1 MRTAARARQ
10 ITSEGAESRAP
21 RQTKV
26 VLSQIQPWS
35 VFKFSLLF
43 YFCLML
49 VFLFALL
56 ILYWV
61 LSVIGVLDS
70 LSNLLTTI
78 GLGNRRTGFE
88 FNGFYIFSRLFLF
101 GLIGVMVWSLVNLF
115 VALLFNLVADV
126 VGGINVT
133 LSERR

>member
-1 MRTAARARQ
+1 MRAVARTTEVTGGGTEPR
-10 ITSEGAESRAP
+10 SP

-35 VFKFSLLF
+35 VLKFSLLF

-49 VFLFALL
+49 VFLFAMV

-70 LSNLLTTI
+70 LASVLDNLFGGGQGKFEIHGYWL
-78 GLGNRRTGFE
+78 LSRT
-88 FNGFYIFSRLFLF
+88 FLF
-101 GLIGVMVWSLVNLF
+101 GIAGVVVWSLVNLF

-126 VGGINVT
+126 VGGIQVT

>member
-1 MRTAARARQ
+1 MRAVKTPDATAGGPA
-10 ITSEGAESRAP
+10 SPVP

-26 VLSQIQPWS
+26 VLSQVQPWS

-49 VFLFALL
+49 VFLFAMV

-70 LSNLLTTI
+70 LSSVLDNLFGAGQGRFEIHGYWL
-78 GLGNRRTGFE
+78 LSRT
-88 FNGFYIFSRLFLF
+88 FLF
-101 GLIGVMVWSLVNLF
+101 GIVGVVVWSLVNLF

-126 VGGINVT
+126 VGGIQIT
-133 LSERR
+133 LTERR

>member
-1 MRTAARARQ
+1 MRAVRTTEMTGSGIEPR
-10 ITSEGAESRAP
+10 TP

-35 VFKFSLLF
+35 VFRFSLLF

-49 VFLFALL
+49 VFLFAMV

-70 LSNLLTTI
+70 LADVLDNLFGAGQGQFEI
-78 GLGNRRTGFE
+78 HGFWLL
-88 FNGFYIFSRLFLF
+88 SRLFLF
-101 GLIGVMVWSLVNLF
+101 GIVGVFVWSLVNLF
-115 VALLFNLVADV
+115 VAVLFNLVADV
-126 VGGINVT
+126 VGGIQIT
-133 LSERR
+133 LTERQ